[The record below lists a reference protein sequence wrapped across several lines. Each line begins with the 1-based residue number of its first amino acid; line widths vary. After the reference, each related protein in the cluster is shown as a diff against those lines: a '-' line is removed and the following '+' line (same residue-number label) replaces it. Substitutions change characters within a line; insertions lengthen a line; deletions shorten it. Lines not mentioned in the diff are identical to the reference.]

1 MTIVY
6 EISIIRNE
14 RSFLIKKGDYT
25 MSKNKEDDIYEAAM
39 HLFAKRGYDGTTIP
53 MIAERANVG
62 VGTIYRYFSNKEYLV
77 NDLFIKCITRMTNA
91 VMEGYPSNVSIQEQ
105 YSHIY
110 NSLFQFARNDSDAF
124 LFFNAQDDAY
134 YLNEDSKKAAM
145 DFLNLFIKVIQEGEK
160 EGVIY
165 SALAPEVIMV
175 LIYGP
180 IGMTISMIENGQLSY
195 SSELIKELEDRTWNA
210 IKI

>member
-1 MTIVY
+1 MT
-6 EISIIRNE
+6 S
-14 RSFLIKKGDYT
+14 
-25 MSKNKEDDIYEAAM
+25 NKESDIYEAAM

-62 VGTIYRYFSNKEYLV
+62 VGTIYRYFANKETLV
-77 NDLFIKCITRMTNA
+77 NDLFLKCITRMTNA
-91 VMEGYPSNVSIQEQ
+91 VMINYPTNATMQKQ

-110 NSLFQFARNDSDAF
+110 NSLFYFARNDSDAF

-134 YLNEDSKKAAM
+134 YLNGESKKAAN
-145 DFLNLFIKVIQEGEK
+145 DFLNLFITVIQEGEK
-160 EGVIY
+160 NGVIY

-180 IGMTISMIENGQLSY
+180 IGMAISMIENGQLSY
-195 SSELIKELEDRTWNA
+195 SSELIKELEERTWNA
-210 IKI
+210 IRI